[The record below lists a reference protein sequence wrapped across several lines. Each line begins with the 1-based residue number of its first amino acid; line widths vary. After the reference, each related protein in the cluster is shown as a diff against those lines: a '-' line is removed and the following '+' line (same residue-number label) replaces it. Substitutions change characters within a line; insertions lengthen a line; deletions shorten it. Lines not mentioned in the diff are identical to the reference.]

1 MLEKNK
7 DSFRICIKF
16 RTELRIPIFDFRLTF
31 LMREDFRIKITIT
44 FFSPE
49 KKLKKKQK
57 SKIMIR
63 FFVRNSMQIPKLS
76 LFLF

>member
-7 DSFRICIKF
+7 DSFGICIKF
-16 RTELRIPIFDFRLTF
+16 RTKLQIPIFDFRLIF
-31 LMREDFRIKITIT
+31 LREDFRIKISIT

-49 KKLKKKQK
+49 KKQI
-57 SKIMIR
+57 SKIGIR
-63 FFVRNSMQIPKLS
+63 YFVRNSMQIPKLS